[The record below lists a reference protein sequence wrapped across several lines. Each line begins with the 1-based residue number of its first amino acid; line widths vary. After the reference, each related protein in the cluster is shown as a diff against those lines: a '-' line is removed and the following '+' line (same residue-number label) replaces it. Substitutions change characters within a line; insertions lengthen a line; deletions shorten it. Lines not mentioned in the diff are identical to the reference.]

1 MCQLNNVPITMRH
14 ISIAQPIGTLA
25 HWHIGT
31 LTHYL
36 IDTLLYYHSHEEKN
50 IVY

>member
-1 MCQLNNVPITMRH
+1 MPITMRH
-14 ISIAQPIGTLA
+14 ISIAQPIDTLA
-25 HWHIGT
+25 
-31 LTHYL
+31 HYL